1 MSESRKITFFR
12 TGTLA
17 ESFTR
22 RNLGHLRLLSR
33 KPHGNA
39 GWSRG
44 SSISGSSSMFNG
56 RHFDRSVILLCARWC
71 LAYNLSL
78 RDLEEMMA
86 ERGFTSTTPRFI
98 AGSSADPWLLRSSPR
113 ETTVHRC
120 ELPELRCPISC
131 DRGSGFRSHRRS
143 VLDFDQSGFL
153 LGAVGFCVFNG
164 ENVSCRN
171 KF

>member
-1 MSESRKITFFR
+1 MQMSESRKITFFR

-33 KPHGNA
+33 KPHGNV
-39 GWSRG
+39 GWSIG

-113 ETTVHRC
+113 ETTFHRC
-120 ELPELRCPISC
+120 ELPEIRCPISC
-131 DRGSGFRSHRRS
+131 DRGSGFR
-143 VLDFDQSGFL
+143 
-153 LGAVGFCVFNG
+153 
-164 ENVSCRN
+164 
-171 KF
+171 